1 MPFLTLGQTPSSAP
15 EWAVYVLV
23 IAFLMNILFVIAVLK
38 WKRWGVY
45 GLGAGFGLIF
55 LMDLLIDPSIII
67 ALRDF
72 VVIVLLMVLLRPVW
86 NYLE

>member
-1 MPFLTLGQTPSSAP
+1 M
-15 EWAVYVLV
+15 LV
-23 IAFLMNILFVIAVLK
+23 IAFFLNILFVVAVLK

-45 GLGAGFGLIF
+45 GLGAGFSLVF

-67 ALRDF
+67 ALRDL
-72 VVIVLLMVLLRPVW
+72 VVIVFLLILLRPVW